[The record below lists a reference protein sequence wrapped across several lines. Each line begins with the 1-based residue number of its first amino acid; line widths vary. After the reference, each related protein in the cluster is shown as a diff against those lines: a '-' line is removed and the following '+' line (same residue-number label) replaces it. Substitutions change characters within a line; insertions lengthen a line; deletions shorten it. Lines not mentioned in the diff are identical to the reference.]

1 MELASISA
9 GQLNSMLGVQKKR
22 KQLQSNK
29 TILIG
34 TKNPV
39 KIEIIRIVLDQLKI
53 NYTTLKDLNIDIEI
67 IEDGCSTEENAKKKA
82 KGYFIE
88 SQLPTIAI
96 DGGLTIEGLK
106 PEKQPGQH
114 IRRID
119 GKVGEASDEEIQR
132 YYIDE
137 VKKLGG
143 KSIGV
148 WSATIALAVSS
159 KDILR
164 LFQNP

>member
-1 MELASISA
+1 MTGHFIS
-9 GQLNSMLGVQKKR
+9 
-22 KQLQSNK
+22 
-29 TILIG
+29 
-34 TKNPV
+34 
-39 KIEIIRIVLDQLKI
+39 
-53 NYTTLKDLNIDIEI
+53 
-67 IEDGCSTEENAKKKA
+67 
-82 KGYFIE
+82 E

-96 DGGLTIEGLK
+96 DGGLSIEGLK

-119 GKVGEASDEEIQR
+119 GEDREASDEEIQR

-143 KSIGV
+143 KSIGI

-159 KDILR
+159 SNIVIMNYEYKTLFTSEPKGRIVEGAALDTIMIEPSTKRYYSEMKNSERPDIKYVLQFFREYKDR
-164 LFQNP
+164 L